1 MRYFIIALFL
11 IGSASADG
19 LELEFSLMTAH
30 LVTSGMNNNNA
41 LIGLSYDNWEAS
53 TFINSYGDR
62 SYSASRRFHLNHGFS
77 VSAGAI
83 HGYGDNAKFF
93 YARVDEAFLFASV
106 NYDIP
111 VNDHFGL
118 RARLMG
124 RAIVFNIV
132 LSN

>member
-1 MRYFIIALFL
+1 
-11 IGSASADG
+11 
-19 LELEFSLMTAH
+19 
-30 LVTSGMNNNNA
+30 
-41 LIGLSYDNWEAS
+41 
-53 TFINSYGDR
+53 
-62 SYSASRRFHLNHGFS
+62 
-77 VSAGAI
+77 
-83 HGYGDNAKFF
+83 
-93 YARVDEAFLFASV
+93 LFASV